1 VSFFIK
7 VFHETGCVAV
17 VSEGFLL
24 LLVVKKI
31 SFRHYIRC
39 VDGRRGF
46 IKMEN
51 YTAVLNLWYSVKYLE
66 FKRLTL

>member
-24 LLVVKKI
+24 LLVVKKSSLDI
-31 SFRHYIRC
+31 TSG
-39 VDGRRGF
+39 VW
-46 IKMEN
+46 MEGGD
-51 YTAVLNLWYSVKYLE
+51 S
-66 FKRLTL
+66 